1 MDRAPD
7 ERRSRLRRLDDL
19 LDALEALN
27 LRDSRAVPDRLAER
41 LRQEGITDPEA
52 RSIRDLIENV
62 LRVEKEFMIKLP
74 DDRRVAGRRTPVP
87 SFQAWLDRTR

>member
-41 LRQEGITDPEA
+41 PRQEGITDPEA
-52 RSIRDLIENV
+52 RPIRDLIEDV

-74 DDRRVAGRRTPVP
+74 DDRRVTGRPRLVP
-87 SFQAWLDRTR
+87 SFQAWLHRTR